1 MAHRNFSVIEYFNRR
16 CSELAPRLAFAGRNK
31 QDWQAWRT
39 ALLAELRKLLG
50 DWPNPV
56 PANPDVVWET
66 VEDGLIKQRIVLD
79 TEEHMS
85 VPAVLFIPAD
95 RKGDQKLPAILCC
108 HGHGP
113 YGKDSVM
120 GLHMGDPARQQDIAR
135 HNHDYG
141 LQMARRGYVTMAVD
155 WRGFGERRDGGNPY
169 PGRDPCNVHF
179 IRGSLLGLNM
189 LTLNIWDGMR
199 AIDYLQSRP
208 EVDPTRIGCMG
219 LSGGGTMTTWIS
231 LLDERVVAADVICYS
246 DTFPRF
252 AVARANF
259 CGNQFL
265 PGLYRLCDVGDLQ
278 GLIAPRPL
286 LLEISLYDTCFLY
299 EDAIVAR
306 EQARRIYRAAG
317 ASERFEVDE
326 FPGEHGYGG
335 RKAPAFFDRYLRTG
349 A

>member
-1 MAHRNFSVIEYFNRR
+1 MAHRNFSMIEYFNRR
-16 CSELAPRLAFAGRNK
+16 CGELAPRLAFAGRNK

-39 ALLAELRKLLG
+39 ALLAELRKILG
-50 DWPNPV
+50 DWPSPV

-66 VEDGLIKQRIVLD
+66 VEDGLIKQRIVFD
-79 TEEHMS
+79 TEQHMS
-85 VPAVLFIPAD
+85 VPALLFIPAD
-95 RKGDQKLPAILCC
+95 RKPEQKLPAILCC

-113 YGKDSVM
+113 YGKDAVM
-120 GLHMGDPARQQDIAR
+120 GLDMGDPARRQNIAG
-135 HNHDYG
+135 HNYDYG

-155 WRGFGERRDGGNPY
+155 WRGFGERRDGPNPY

-199 AIDYLQSRP
+199 AIDYLQGRP
-208 EVDPTRIGCMG
+208 EVDPARIGCMG

-231 LLDERVVAADVICYS
+231 LLDERVAAADVICYS

-286 LLEISLYDTCFLY
+286 LLEIGLHDTCFLY

-306 EQARRIYRAAG
+306 DQARRIYRAAG
-317 ASERFEVDE
+317 AAERFDVDE
-326 FPGEHGYGG
+326 FPGEHGFGG
-335 RKAPAFFDRYLRTG
+335 RKAPAFFDRYLRNG